1 MAQRPEGSPT
11 DKTEYLLVKEE
22 HCKGH
27 EEDRELTVDEYRK
40 EQEVAEFDKLNRE
53 WLQLILKKRSAGP
66 PTVGKPSDMSLQ
78 LFFMASYDI
87 DRFRRFV
94 QSDSFQNSYDLG
106 AEVLNELETNDIAL
120 MQFGMHFLKQVLFGE
135 TRIPEKA
142 GAAEKRTQ
150 ERGDIAEM
158 RRKAEI
164 EAHKRRE
171 AAKLE
176 DQ

>member
-1 MAQRPEGSPT
+1 MAEQPESSST
-11 DKTEYLLVKEE
+11 DKAEYLLVKEE

-27 EEDRELTVDEYRK
+27 EEDRELTVYEYRK
-40 EQEVAEFDKLNRE
+40 EQKVEEFDKLNCE

-66 PTVGKPSDMSLQ
+66 TVGKSSDMSLQ
-78 LFFMASYDI
+78 LFFMAPYDI
-87 DRFRRFV
+87 DRSRRFM
-94 QSDSFQNSYDLG
+94 QSDSFQNSYELR
-106 AEVLNELETNDIAL
+106 AEVLEELTTNDITL

-135 TRIPEKA
+135 TIIPVKA
-142 GAAEKRTQ
+142 GATEKRTR
-150 ERGDIAEM
+150 ERGDIAEI

-171 AAKLE
+171 AAKLQ

>member
-27 EEDRELTVDEYRK
+27 EEDRELTVDAYRK
-40 EQEVAEFDKLNRE
+40 EQEVAEFDRLNRE
-53 WLQLILKKRSAGP
+53 WLQLILKKRTAG

-94 QSDSFQNSYDLG
+94 QSDSFQNSYDLKD
-106 AEVLNELETNDIAL
+106 EVLNELATNDIAL

-135 TRIPEKA
+135 AIIPEKA

-150 ERGDIAEM
+150 ERGGIAEM